1 MAGYFHYFSRAIRT
15 AAIDLNHERL
25 AMRASKAIF
34 EAAVCNLRELAW
46 AVEHG
51 EASPTAWLDRE
62 LAGISEAALA
72 KALSKKWL
80 IGWSR
85 SDGMTPAMAVALMP
99 SAAWARRLAPL
110 IPLQHWAIAVRPA
123 SLLPRIVMDLRL
135 PVGVEGVGPWN
146 PCVDAMAALCASGD
160 RSLRESDESWVE
172 RFNAIAQIVKDL
184 KFESSAMLLAA
195 GALSGGSIQEQACGA
210 WAMKRDLQASTPPAS
225 EAILASPKRRAA
237 L

>member
-1 MAGYFHYFSRAIRT
+1 MVGYFHYFSRAIRA
-15 AAIDLNHERL
+15 AAIDLKDERL
-25 AMRASKAIF
+25 AIRASKAIF
-34 EAAVCNLRELAW
+34 EAAVWNLRELGW
-46 AVEHG
+46 AVQHG

-85 SDGMTPAMAVALMP
+85 CDGMTPAMAVALMP

-110 IPLQHWAIAVRPA
+110 IPLHHWAIAVRPA

-135 PVGVEGVGPWN
+135 PVSVEGVGQWS
-146 PCVDAMAALCASGD
+146 PCVDAMAVLCASGD

-172 RFNAIAQIVKDL
+172 RFNVVAGQINDL
-184 KFESSAMLLAA
+184 QLESSAMLLAA
-195 GALSGGSIQEQACGA
+195 KALSAGSPQEQAYDA
-210 WAMKRDLQASTPPAS
+210 WAMKRDLQAWTPPAS
-225 EAILASPKRRAA
+225 EGMLASPKRRAA